1 MTSLTENPYY
11 HELIFNLFFLQP
23 GRTGAQRKLS
33 LTEKLSASPESFL
46 IDRHIDE
53 TYLQNLQNFS
63 FGRFELGLLVTL
75 AFVTG
80 VTQRDVYITFVTVTS
95 LLGYIFGLPKLFL
108 VFKKSFSF
116 GEGCLVLQVIL
127 LYTAHSF
134 IHLHND
140 NNSGQLL
147 LEVGCNGNAN
157 CYIIQYLSITLYK
170 CSSSGSI
177 SGHQSATGT
186 LALLSRLLIL
196 STGSIF
202 QIRFL
207 FGHYCYSSE
216 AIHNDNN
223 LY

>member
-1 MTSLTENPYY
+1 MRKQGLATRLKSST
-11 HELIFNLFFLQP
+11 IFLQT

-33 LTEKLSASPESFL
+33 LTEKLSASPESLL

-63 FGRFELGLLVTL
+63 FGRFELGLLATL

-80 VTQRDVYITFVTVTS
+80 VTQRDIYITFVTVTS
-95 LLGYIFGLPKLFL
+95 LLGYICGLPKLFL

-140 NNSGQLL
+140 NNSSQLL
-147 LEVGCNGNAN
+147 LEVDSNGDAN
-157 CYIIQYLSITLYK
+157 CNVHRNKGRKSGLGGSELY
-170 CSSSGSI
+170 
-177 SGHQSATGT
+177 
-186 LALLSRLLIL
+186 SR
-196 STGSIF
+196 SKDHGFDSQF
-202 QIRFL
+202 YF
-207 FGHYCYSSE
+207 
-216 AIHNDNN
+216 
-223 LY
+223 